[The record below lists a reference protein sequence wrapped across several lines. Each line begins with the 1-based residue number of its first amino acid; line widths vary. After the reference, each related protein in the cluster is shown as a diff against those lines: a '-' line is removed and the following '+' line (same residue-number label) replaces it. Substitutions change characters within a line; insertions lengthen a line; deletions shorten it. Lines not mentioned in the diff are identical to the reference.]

1 LLIWVVVVFNY
12 WVIYVR
18 VLLSINY
25 LVGFLSV
32 SVGPLFI
39 SIISD
44 SWSTSFFLL
53 LFVVS
58 SRVLSWSYYYI
69 DREEYYA
76 RFILIVISFVS
87 SIIIL
92 IFIGRLVG
100 ALIGWDGLGV
110 TSFLLVIY
118 YKNRKSLG
126 SGIITALTNRLGD
139 CFFLLILGMFFYSY
153 SYFYLLVALIL
164 ITSITKSAQIPFSS
178 WLPSAIAAPTP
189 VSALVHSSTLVTAGV
204 YLLLRFNLFS
214 IEWMLLLGSI
224 TILIAGVRACTELD
238 IKKIVALSTLSQ
250 LGVII
255 VSLSLYQKNLC
266 FFHLVTHAIFKA
278 LLFMCVGISIHTIYG
293 SQDFR
298 SLRNLGKGIF
308 YPIRFLTISNLALLG
323 FPFVSGFYRK
333 DIIMERFY
341 SSYSCYWGGIFFLI
355 GVGITTA
362 YRIKI
367 TNLACLNNSSILPV
381 SISYGGLRWQI
392 KLPLTLLGLCSIS
405 SGLVI
410 GCNLG
415 FLVVLCF
422 LDKVIPLIIIS
433 VGGMSGFILSD
444 YKDKNFSSILIL
456 SPTFQRSS
464 SFSQKAEL
472 FKIADSGFTEDFGG
486 PGILLFLKNLFF
498 SFHPLISV
506 SLILLFLSF
515 L

>member
-1 LLIWVVVVFNY
+1 MVVFNY
-12 WVIYVR
+12 WATYAAA
-18 VLLSINY
+18 LLSINY
-25 LVGFLSV
+25 FSGFLFV
-32 SVGPLFI
+32 AVGPLFF
-39 SIISD
+39 SLISD
-44 SWSTSFFLL
+44 SWSLSFFIL

-153 SYFYLLVALIL
+153 SYFYLLAVLIL

-204 YLLLRFNLFS
+204 YLLLRFNVFS

-224 TILIAGVRACTELD
+224 TMLIAGVRACTELD

-255 VSLSLYQKNLC
+255 VSLSLFQKDLC

-278 LLFMCVGISIHTIYG
+278 LLFICVGISIHTIYG

-298 SLRNLGKGIF
+298 SFSNLGKGIF

-323 FPFVSGFYRK
+323 FPFISGFYRK

-405 SGLVI
+405 SGLAI
-410 GCNLG
+410 GCNLR
-415 FLVVLCF
+415 FSVILLF

-433 VGGMSGFILSD
+433 VGIMFGFILTN
-444 YKDKNFSSILIL
+444 YKDKNFSSILML
-456 SPTFQRSS
+456 RPTFQRTR

-472 FKIADSGFTEDFGG
+472 VKIGDSGFTEDFGG
-486 PGILLFLKNLFF
+486 PGILLFLKSLFF

-506 SLILLFLSF
+506 SLIILFLSF
-515 L
+515 F